1 MSKIILLL
9 ITTIVS
15 TFSLMVPLIFIVIA
29 VNESDLLSLIIY
41 CFILSVVL
49 IILIGTVNE
58 IFKL

>member
-9 ITTIVS
+9 IASIVS
-15 TFSLMVPLIFIVIA
+15 TFSLMIPLIFIVTA
-29 VNESDLLSLIIY
+29 VNENDLLSLIVY

-49 IILIGTVNE
+49 IILIGSVVE